1 MNQKLNTDEKNTNMD
16 DPAIFAARCHE
27 IQTSL
32 GVVEV
37 PEFES
42 IPELGMAVRL
52 ALHIRGLPLINYN
65 VLKLVANHYL
75 GIPTLAVERIVR
87 LLAEV
92 EFVRL
97 QTTGQTING
106 VLPTVPYYE
115 DMYTQLGEYA
125 LIERPFNEAEEL
137 AIFLVNRLSKSPEN
151 IDTLRNVSGA
161 ERKLFNRGLQ
171 VGVKGSYLIKRRSR
185 GKDIV
190 LSPTYFSENAE
201 IFADAVAAQ
210 GANSIRAIL
219 EAVSK
224 FQGYPLRVIEEAAKV
239 GNMSIS
245 PDQVALLKR
254 LAQDGAVKPPSIQT
268 TYSGENHFIF
278 TPTPSGAALSPT
290 KRDIYEKA
298 MAIVAAI
305 RQGQLL
311 PQRYAIRSPQAVL
324 NALKTNLKLSR
335 ATTEATQ
342 QYRNLTH
349 LRIARLINVG
359 GSWSELHIID
369 TPENREALEIA
380 YELVSTGTFQ
390 GMEVDEQARTA
401 LQQDQ
406 NYIESLIASSE
417 MRKRGTVQLTPEQQE
432 QLELL
437 FLEGIG

>member
-1 MNQKLNTDEKNTNMD
+1 MSQKRDKTKKDAEVGN
-16 DPAIFAARCHE
+16 PALLAARCHE
-27 IQTSL
+27 IQTNL
-32 GVVEV
+32 GAIDV

-106 VLPTVPYYE
+106 VLPLVPYYE
-115 DMYTQLGEYA
+115 DMFTQLGEYA
-125 LIERPFNEAEEL
+125 LVERPFNEAEEL

-151 IDTLRNVSGA
+151 IDALHSASGA

-171 VGVKGSYLIKRRSR
+171 VGVKGSYLVKRRCR
-185 GKDIV
+185 GRDIV
-190 LSPTYFSENAE
+190 LSPTYFSENVE

-210 GANSIRAIL
+210 GANSIRDIL
-219 EAVSK
+219 GAVGS
-224 FQGYPLRVIEEAAKV
+224 FQGYPLKLIEDASKI
-239 GNMSIS
+239 GSIDIS
-245 PDQVALLKR
+245 PDQVALVKR

-268 TYSGENHFIF
+268 TYAGENHFIF

-290 KRDIYEKA
+290 KRDVYEKA

-324 NALKTNLKLSR
+324 NALKTNLRLSR

-349 LRIARLINVG
+349 LRVAQLINVG
-359 GSWSELHIID
+359 GGWSELRIID
-369 TPENREALEIA
+369 TPENREALNIA
-380 YELVSTGTFQ
+380 YDLVSTGTFQ

-401 LQQDQ
+401 LQQEQ
-406 NYIESLIASSE
+406 HYIESLIASSE
-417 MRKRGTVQLTPEQQE
+417 MRKRETIQLTHEQQE
-432 QLELL
+432 QLDLL